1 MQIKHSKYKNT
12 GILFELLVRQI
23 TSDILDG
30 KESPAKDILK
40 KYFVKTE
47 LGREYKLY
55 ETLLKKTS
63 LTEAKAN
70 IVISTLTESS
80 KTLNRGVIKRQKYN
94 LISEIQKH
102 YDLNKFF
109 NHKLPNYKVF
119 AAFYTLLEITNVSN
133 NINPEQ
139 TINNKVTILEHLT
152 AAQIVPNKVQ
162 DDVMEEFEK
171 ADKDVRL
178 LAYRSLLE
186 NFNTKYDDLNSNQKI
201 ILKEFI
207 TSIDNTTRLREFYT
221 DKINEI
227 KSELTSLNKNV
238 KNQVTQIKINEI
250 ISLITPPSKNSRITD
265 NDLVDLLQYYDSR
278 ITDNDL
284 VDLLQYYDLIN
295 ELETVNG

>member
-1 MQIKHSKYKNT
+1 MQVKHSKYKNT

-23 TSDILDG
+23 TTDTLDG
-30 KESPAKDILK
+30 KDSPAKDILK

-63 LTEAKAN
+63 LTETKAN
-70 IVISTLTESS
+70 IVVSTLTDSS
-80 KTLNRGVIKRQKYN
+80 LTLNRGVIKRQKYN

-102 YDLNKFF
+102 YDLNGFF

-119 AAFYTLLEITNVSN
+119 AAFYTLLEITNTPQAV
-133 NINPEQ
+133 NPIQ

-152 AAQIVPNKVQ
+152 AAQIKESKVR
-162 DDVMEEFEK
+162 DEVMDEFSK
-171 ADKDVRL
+171 ADKDVRFI
-178 LAYRSLLE
+178 AYKMLLE
-186 NFNTKYDDLNSNQKI
+186 SFNTKYDDLHQNQKL

-207 TSIDNTTRLREFYT
+207 TSVDNTPRLKEFYT
-221 DKINEI
+221 NKIIEI
-227 KSELTSLNKNV
+227 KEELTSLNAKTKNE
-238 KNQVTQIKINEI
+238 VTKIKINEI
-250 ISLITPPSKNSRITD
+250 ISIITPPAKNSK
-265 NDLVDLLQYYDSR
+265 V
-278 ITDNDL
+278 TDNDL

>member
-1 MQIKHSKYKNT
+1 MQVKHSKYKNT

-23 TSDILDG
+23 TTDTLDG
-30 KESPAKDILK
+30 KDSPAKDILK
-40 KYFVKTE
+40 KYFVKSE

-63 LTEAKAN
+63 LTEGKAN
-70 IVISTLTESS
+70 VVVSTLIESS
-80 KTLNRGVIKRQKYN
+80 KTLNRGAIKRQKYN

-102 YDLNKFF
+102 YNLNEFF

-119 AAFYTLLEITNVSN
+119 AAFYTLVEMANATHNTD
-133 NINPEQ
+133 PEQ
-139 TINNKVTILEHLT
+139 AINNKVTILEHLT
-152 AAQIVPNKVQ
+152 AAEVKVGKVR
-162 DDVMEEFEK
+162 DEVMEELQN

-178 LAYRSLLE
+178 LAYKMVLE
-186 NFNTKYDDLNSNQKI
+186 NFNTKYDDLHPRQKE

-207 TSIDNTTRLREFYT
+207 TSVDNTSRLKDFYT
-221 DKINEI
+221 TKVIEI
-227 KSELTSLNKNV
+227 KEELAQLNSKTKNETT
-238 KNQVTQIKINEI
+238 KIKINEI
-250 ISLITPPSKNSRITD
+250 INIIQVPAKNAK
-265 NDLVDLLQYYDSR
+265 